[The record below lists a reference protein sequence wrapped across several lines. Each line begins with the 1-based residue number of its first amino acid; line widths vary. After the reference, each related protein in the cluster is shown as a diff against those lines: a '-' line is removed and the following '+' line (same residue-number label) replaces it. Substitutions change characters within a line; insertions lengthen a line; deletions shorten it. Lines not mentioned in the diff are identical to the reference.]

1 MKKKLIDNKVP
12 GWIAYLSSIVRYRS
26 LMMTLVRRD
35 LKVRYSQTVL
45 GMAWSLFQPLMA
57 LLVFTAFFQGIIQLD
72 TQAIPYPVYAFSGMI
87 VWYFFTGIVGQA
99 SSALIQSQDLIK
111 KIYFPRLLLLL
122 SKTVVASADFAIAFV
137 FFVII
142 CFVFGEIPK
151 GTIFLLPFIALAL
164 IFVAFTVAVWVSA
177 LSVRRRDLLH
187 AIPTLLNFAIWAT
200 PVFYPASIIPEA
212 YFDAF
217 HFINPVATV
226 IELFRWSALGTPM
239 VWMHCLCFIWVFI
252 LFAIGLHLFR
262 KTEGNVVDY
271 V

>member
-1 MKKKLIDNKVP
+1 MEKKLIDNKVP
-12 GWIAYLSSIVRYRS
+12 GWLAYIASLVHYRS
-26 LMMTLVRRD
+26 LMVTLVRRD

-72 TQAIPYPVYAFSGMI
+72 TQAISYPVYAFSGMI
-87 VWYFFTGIVGQA
+87 LWYLFTGIVGQA
-99 SSALIQSQDLIK
+99 GNALIQSEDLIK
-111 KIYFPRLLLLL
+111 KIYFPRLLLLF
-122 SKTVVASADFAIAFV
+122 SKTVVACVDFVIAF
-137 FFVII
+137 FFFLII

-151 GTIFLLPFIALAL
+151 STILLFPFIVFILIFIAL
-164 IFVAFTVAVWVSA
+164 TVAVWVSA

-200 PVFYPASIIPEA
+200 PVFYPASIIPQA
-212 YFDAF
+212 YRDVL
-217 HFINPVATV
+217 HLINPVATV

-252 LFAIGLHLFR
+252 LFVIGLHLFR
-262 KTEGNVVDY
+262 KMEGNIADY